1 MHLHPHCPNRT
12 RRGSTLLIVL
22 GLGAVA
28 LMVFAGT
35 VRWTAGTAHITDQ
48 SVRHSVTLAAAEAAT
63 EKVLAEIGQDFSKQ
77 GAGVVN
83 SKLPTYRGRVPRPQ
97 EHPHWGRF
105 RFSNGR
111 GNQDETRLEI
121 VAPWTNGTPLI
132 SQYQGL
138 KGYAATF
145 RVTSQARDLEAGRT
159 LLGAVQ
165 QEVQL
170 ALIPIYQFA
179 IFYNLNL
186 EVNPGPDMT
195 VGGRVHANANI
206 YTQPQARL
214 TFEGDV
220 TSTGEII
227 AGKHPLDPLYRSGGT
242 VRFNG
247 EYDSGVTSLNL
258 PIGTAN
264 TPEAVRQIVEIPPNN
279 ESPNS
284 DLGRQRFFNNAD
296 LVIVVTD
303 SSVSVR
309 GGGVGNGNGPNLSW
323 GSVSNF
329 VRLDRTLFDKRE
341 QKTIKLTEVDVAGLV
356 AWNAAGNNAL
366 RNALGRSIHSVYIAD
381 QRSRNATTGT
391 AVRLVNGAVL
401 PPLGLTVAT
410 PNPIYVQGHYNAT
423 GAAVGT
429 TNTAGTKPAA
439 IVADAINIL
448 SGNWQDTNSTR
459 GLASRSASHTTVNAA
474 FLAGIVE
481 TGNGYYSGGVEN
493 FPRFL
498 ENWSSRTFTYNGSM
512 IVLYRSQYAT
522 APWRGTGTGPDIY
535 NAPNRNWYFD
545 RNFMDPARLPP
556 LTPSVR
562 AMIRGQWRML
572 PPNT

>member
-1 MHLHPHCPNRT
+1 MRLLSVHSRQSQ
-12 RRGSTLLIVL
+12 RGSALLIVL

-28 LMVFAGT
+28 LIIFAGT
-35 VRWTAGTAHITDQ
+35 LRWTAGTTHLTDQ
-48 SVRHSVTLAAAEAAT
+48 SVRHAVTVAAAEAAT
-63 EKVLAEIGQDFSKQ
+63 ELVLAEIGQDFAQQ

-83 SKLPTYRGRVPRPQ
+83 SKMPTYRTRVPKAAQ
-97 EHPHWGRF
+97 HPHWGRF
-105 RFSNGR
+105 RFSNGQ
-111 GNQDETRLEI
+111 GNQNETRLQVI
-121 VAPWTNGTPLI
+121 QPWTNGAPLI
-132 SQYQGL
+132 SQYNGL

-145 RVTSQARDLEAGRT
+145 RVTSNARDLESGRE

-165 QEVQL
+165 QDVQL

-186 EVNPGPDMT
+186 EIHPGAPM
-195 VGGRVHANANI
+195 VIGGRVHANANI
-206 YTQPQARL
+206 YTRPGSPL
-214 TFEGDV
+214 TFQNDV

-227 AGKHPLDPLYRSGGT
+227 PDKHPLDPLYRTGGS
-242 VRFNG
+242 VQFLA
-247 EYDSGVTSLNL
+247 EHDSGVTSLNL

-284 DLGRQRFFNNAD
+284 DLGRQRFYNNAD

-303 SSVSVR
+303 NNVSVR

-323 GSVSNF
+323 ASVSNF
-329 VRLDRTLFDKRE
+329 VRLDRTLYDKRE
-341 QKTIKLTEVDVAGLV
+341 QKTIKLTEINVAGLV

-366 RNALGRSIHSVYIAD
+366 RNALGRDIHSVYVAD
-381 QRSRNATTGT
+381 NRSRNSTTGT
-391 AVRLVNGAVL
+391 GVRLINGASL

-410 PNPIYVQGHYNAT
+410 PNPLYVLGHYNAT
-423 GAAVGT
+423 GSAVGT
-429 TNTAGTKPAA
+429 TNTASTKPAA
-439 IVADAINIL
+439 IVADAITIL
-448 SGNWQDTNSTR
+448 SGSWQDTNSAKP
-459 GLASRSASHTTVNAA
+459 LANRSASHTTVNAA

-498 ENWSSRTFTYNGSM
+498 ENWSSRNLTYNGSM

-535 NAPNRNWYFD
+535 NPPNRNWYFD
-545 RNFMDPARLPP
+545 RNFLDPAKLPP

-562 AMIRGQWRML
+562 AMIRGQWRMI